1 MVKNLPSNA
10 GDTGLIPGWGIKIP
24 LATGQQSPG
33 TATTEP
39 ALWSPCTTTREPE
52 CHNHCTRTPQPRGPD
67 AAKEI
72 IKLIFFKKGKIRS
85 QLEGAGW
92 DQCSQILIPGGGQR
106 RHVQDQSQVGRGTGS
121 TGNFQHCI
129 HTVDKQSIL
138 HSTEWV
144 SCPCRIS
151 TSHQQFVLRH
161 TASQQKYHSSRC

>member
-1 MVKNLPSNA
+1 MPQGNKAQALQ
-10 GDTGLIPGWGIKIP
+10 P
-24 LATGQQSPG
+24 LSLRSGAHVPQLESLS
-33 TATTEP
+33 ATTT
-39 ALWSPCTTTREPE
+39 AHAR
-52 CHNHCTRTPQPRGPD
+52 HNHKQRVCEPRGKPCVLQRGPD

-72 IKLIFFKKGKIRS
+72 IKLIFLKKGKIRS